1 MKIPVTLTL
10 DDPAAAESLD
20 NVSVSIVLTQI
31 QAERRAPPSRCRV
44 ACPARRRIR
53 RRGHAE
59 GTLEVRSRPRSWF
72 PVELGAFADGFVAV
86 TGGKLAEG
94 DTVVVAK

>member
-1 MKIPVTLTL
+1 LK
-10 DDPAAAESLD
+10 
-20 NVSVSIVLTQI
+20 Q
-31 QAERRAPPSRCRV
+31 PSKSGQTTKLV
-44 ACPARRRIR
+44 
-53 RRGHAE
+53 
-59 GTLEVRSRPRSWF
+59 